1 MLRIAKVPGVGII
14 NVASEGGCEV
24 GLLAVDDCLLRRS
37 HVAAIVRGHGK
48 VVVDVVDA
56 LNDPA
61 TRARVASP

>member
-1 MLRIAKVPGVGII
+1 MLRIAEVSGVGIT

-24 GLLAVDDCLLRRS
+24 GVLAVDGCLLRRS
-37 HVAAIVRGHGK
+37 HVAAIVRGHGR

-61 TRARVASP
+61 TRASVASP